1 MTILSVCYHIA
12 GRRVLLTVRG
22 PETLLLL
29 RQTRFETVLQAV
41 VQNPTV
47 GCIHED
53 RMYFVSAFADHVFFS
68 RPASARAVSVRAC
81 FISTR
86 IICAMSP
93 SSVGRDCYQPASIC
107 HAIRCI
113 LYCTFTRRRTY
124 VYCRHDN
131 NVAALG
137 SFPAYGRARVLTRPA
152 AAG

>member
-12 GRRVLLTVRG
+12 GRRVLSTTRG
-22 PETLLLL
+22 PKTLLLL
-29 RQTRFETVLQAV
+29 GQMRFETALQAV

-53 RMYFVSAFADHVFFS
+53 RMCFVSAFADHVFFS

-107 HAIRCI
+107 HATGV
-113 LYCTFTRRRTY
+113 YCTFTRRRTRI
-124 VYCRHDN
+124 VVTTIMLLHS
-131 NVAALG
+131 ALY
-137 SFPAYGRARVLTRPA
+137 PAYGRARVLTRPA